1 MSFRH
6 EALYLVEPLPALA
19 DRLSGW
25 SDDDF
30 AAVLLD
36 PRLFR
41 RVEVSGS
48 AWLHDDR
55 LVQAKLLFLAS
66 LREYTPLQES
76 AGFAAVFGSPVI
88 SVEVFDR
95 WFRVRRF
102 EVEQEMDLLEAR
114 LRECPLTVEATGR
127 QVVDWWLSQ
136 TRETA

>member
-1 MSFRH
+1 MSFPH
-6 EALYLVEPLPALA
+6 EALYLVEPLPALS
-19 DRLSGW
+19 DRLRGW
-25 SDDDF
+25 GDDDF

-66 LREYTPLQES
+66 LREYTPLGEA

-102 EVEQEMDLLEAR
+102 EVDQEMDVLEAR
-114 LRECPLTVEATGR
+114 LRECPLPVEITGR

-136 TRETA
+136 TRETG